1 VGLAPVVSKSFAY
14 RRVLDVLAELAEAS
28 AEEGMPLAFDIVS
41 PTPDRLAFRT
51 YVGSRGI
58 DHFNADGSANVI
70 LSLAAGTLGS
80 YEHTYDYEDAYTV
93 VYGAGQGAEGQRWLS
108 QASDAAR
115 LRASPFARRER
126 LLDARHTPDFVT
138 LAAATQAALAAGRP
152 RRTLYATVRNTPTS
166 TYGQH
171 WHWGDQVLAVVDRAL
186 LVCYIDALHIT
197 ATREQH
203 TIRVALRVE
212 DAAPGALAEPVVA
225 ASSTAETEVIYQQ
238 VQRGTLPTDARLTIP
253 AVGHLLLYG
262 HYAVEGSLTL
272 EENAQ
277 LVILT

>member
-28 AEEGMPLAFDIVS
+28 AEEGTPLAFDVVS
-41 PTPDRLAFRT
+41 PTPERLAFRT
-51 YVGSRGI
+51 YAGSRGI
-58 DHFNADGSANVI
+58 DHIAADGSAGVI
-70 LSLAAGTLGS
+70 LSLDAGTLGA

-115 LRASPFARRER
+115 LRASPFAWRER

-152 RRTLYATVRNTPTS
+152 RHTLRATVRNTPTS
-166 TYGQH
+166 TYGKH
-171 WHWGDQVLAVVDRAL
+171 WHWGDYVLAVVDRAL
-186 LVCYIDALHIT
+186 LLCHIDELHVT
-197 ATREQH
+197 VTREQQR
-203 TIRVALRVE
+203 IDVALRVE
-212 DAAPGALAEPVVA
+212 DAAPATLAEPVIA
-225 ASSTAETEVIYQQ
+225 AASTAETEVTYQQ

-253 AVGHLLLYG
+253 AAGHLLLYG

-272 EENAQ
+272 EDGAQ